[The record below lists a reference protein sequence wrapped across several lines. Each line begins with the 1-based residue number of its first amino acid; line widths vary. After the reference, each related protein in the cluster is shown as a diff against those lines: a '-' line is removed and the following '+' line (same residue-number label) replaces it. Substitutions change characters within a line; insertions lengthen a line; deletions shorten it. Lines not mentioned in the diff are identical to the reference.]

1 MKSNFYNPERHEE
14 EKKEKELLVIEQER
28 REKYLDSL
36 AKNRNF
42 QKYIMEEIIDEG
54 IKNASNIAGQLSG
67 FLTADP
73 AEVQRVMIAQKS
85 RLDTI
90 LDIKNQINR

>member
-42 QKYIMEEIIDEG
+42 QKYIMEEIIDEE
-54 IKNASNIAGQLSG
+54 IKKASNISSQLAS
-67 FLTADP
+67 LITATP
-73 AEVQRVMIAQKS
+73 EELQRVMIAQKA
-85 RLDTI
+85 RLDGI
-90 LDIKNQINR
+90 QDIKNKLTN